1 MKVWARCP
9 CTMSHLECTGS
20 MPVHNVAQKKTATG
34 NHSDLTPP
42 LRRTKAVY
50 ALCGRPASM
59 SSGPSKNLT
68 DSAVFSGCP
77 HHLDSVNRKITLCM
91 KILPENLPT
100 LLLFR
105 KPSSLCQRC
114 LSFLDSQPEKSRRKE
129 FVNYYH
135 GKTHNLS
142 DSGIEL
148 ENVNLDEK
156 DY

>member
-1 MKVWARCP
+1 
-9 CTMSHLECTGS
+9 
-20 MPVHNVAQKKTATG
+20 
-34 NHSDLTPP
+34 
-42 LRRTKAVY
+42 
-50 ALCGRPASM
+50 
-59 SSGPSKNLT
+59 
-68 DSAVFSGCP
+68 
-77 HHLDSVNRKITLCM
+77 M